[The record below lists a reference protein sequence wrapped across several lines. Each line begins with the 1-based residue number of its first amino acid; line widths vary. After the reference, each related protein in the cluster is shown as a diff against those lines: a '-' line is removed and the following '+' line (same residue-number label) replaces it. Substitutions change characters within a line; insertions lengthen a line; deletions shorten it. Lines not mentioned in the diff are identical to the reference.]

1 MWQYDGAPNDDFL
14 PYLIDLTNEP
24 SIDLPLFETGVPEN
38 PWNPEAREL
47 SYVPGS
53 NKAVAYVYG
62 LQTSLALLL
71 VFIQSLTK
79 KVQFLVQFL
88 LANFLNFVQLFDFL
102 KQCSK

>member
-1 MWQYDGAPNDDFL
+1 MWQYDGVANDGFV

-24 SIDLPLFETGVPEN
+24 SIDLPLFDTGVPEN

-62 LQTSLALLL
+62 LVIALIY
-71 VFIQSLTK
+71 FLTY
-79 KVQFLVQFL
+79 LMIDISSGTAAIL
-88 LANFLNFVQLFDFL
+88 
-102 KQCSK
+102 